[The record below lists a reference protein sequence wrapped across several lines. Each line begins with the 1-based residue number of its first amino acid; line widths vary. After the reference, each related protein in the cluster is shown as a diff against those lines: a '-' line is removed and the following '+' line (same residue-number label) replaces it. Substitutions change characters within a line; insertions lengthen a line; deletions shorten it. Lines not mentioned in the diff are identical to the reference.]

1 MKVKKVLQLSLATLF
16 VATAAM
22 GISSLQKETVF
33 AEAAQAEW
41 ATGNS
46 QVSVTMNYDVQNSEY
61 SWWAF
66 TTADT
71 TRHKTY
77 NNTGLAAAGMWYKTE
92 YVGLKPMLYEAE
104 YTTLNEY
111 PTIHLGYYDGDF
123 KMTSSPIT
131 PDQGNYR
138 KNYDYMGVEYKFT
151 DLSSGEYFTVNAQSS
166 YASPSA
172 TAVVVTANGD
182 TSKKQSGNISFGF
195 ISKIGGTLNQTN
207 GTIDLFSLKYDTEA
221 NAIVTNRA
229 MNSSFSLEAAGLTSA
244 FDEYQVEMSFVGF
257 RSVGRT
263 GRLFVY
269 SLNGYDLTEDMS
281 NVASNGTVFYQ
292 KASEYT
298 NEENANVD
306 LSEVI
311 GAWDTALGDVTAQTQ
326 YTVQDAQGA
335 DVAVE
340 NGVFVAPASGDY
352 TVSATYGS
360 TTKNFTVGVT
370 IPSVSYPEGG
380 VIVQKARLNLEGKIG
395 VQFLVSADETV
406 YDAEGGKV
414 VFTVADETTEVAF
427 TDWMASGND
436 YIVECEVAA
445 KQMTDTISMQFV
457 DKNGVVSAEMTYS
470 VREYADTV
478 LAGEN
483 EAAKEL
489 VKATLNYGAYAQ
501 VYFNYNVE
509 NLANAGLYE
518 EGQNPVEG
526 MEGVAQAAVTADST
540 VEGVSLK
547 SLSLGLETE
556 TEVYVLFAL
565 AEGVAMSDV
574 TFAVEGVNVE
584 AVETNGGAYIVIKNV
599 AAKDVDKDYTV
610 TVTYGENTA
619 TYTVSAQC
627 YISAAF
633 GKTANTAYDNLLK
646 AIELYNVAANAYFA

>member
-46 QVSVTMNYDVQNSEY
+46 QVSVTMNYDLLNSAYGPLGWRFHVENFASYQTALQNEDFLY
-61 SWWAF
+61 I
-66 TTADT
+66 
-71 TRHKTY
+71 K
-77 NNTGLAAAGMWYKTE
+77 AANS
-92 YVGLKPMLYEAE
+92 LKPMFYETKANAE
-104 YTTLNEY
+104 N
-111 PTIHLGYYDGDF
+111 PSINLGYYDGDF
-123 KMTSSPIT
+123 KTMST
-131 PDQGNYR
+131 PVQSVKGGSQVAM
-138 KNYDYMGVEYKFT
+138 DYYGIVYTFT
-151 DLSSGEYFTVNAQSS
+151 DTVTGEYFNVKMYSD
-166 YASPSA
+166 
-172 TAVVVTANGD
+172 TAVTTRGKIAISVNGGEYQAATVFQGNFTGRFDCVT
-182 TSKKQSGNISFGF
+182 TSPFS
-195 ISKIGGTLNQTN
+195 GTLYFLN
-207 GTIDLFSLKYDTEA
+207 LKYDQDE
-221 NAIVTNRA
+221 NKIKFNRDLG
-229 MNSSFSLEAAGLTSA
+229 SSFDLSKYGLSSA
-244 FDEYQVEMSFVGF
+244 FETYKVDLSFD
-257 RSVGRT
+257 RIQADRT
-263 GRLFVY
+263 AKLCVY
-269 SLNGYDLTEDMS
+269 YLNDYNLTATT
-281 NVASNGTVFYQ
+281 NVNNLVSNGETVYQ
-292 KASEYT
+292 KSTNYECVNDASV
-298 NEENANVD
+298 N

-610 TVTYGENTA
+610 TVTYCENTA